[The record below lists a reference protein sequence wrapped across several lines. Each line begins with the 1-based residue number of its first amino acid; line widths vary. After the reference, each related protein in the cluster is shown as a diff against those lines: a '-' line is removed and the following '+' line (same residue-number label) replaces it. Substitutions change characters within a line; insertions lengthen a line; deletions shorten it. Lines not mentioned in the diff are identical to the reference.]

1 MGAGHGHGHAHG
13 HAHGAPTG
21 GTATAAY
28 RGRLRVALAIT
39 LGVTVVELVGGVL
52 ADSLALVADAA
63 HMATDAVGLGMALLA
78 IHFANRPPTDSRT
91 FGYARAEILAA
102 LANCLLLLGVGGYVL
117 YEAIQRFVTPA
128 GTAGGLTVVFGLIGL
143 VANLVSL
150 ALLMRGQ
157 RESLNV
163 RGAFLEVAADALG
176 SVAVIVSA
184 LVILTTGW
192 QAADPI
198 ASLAIGLMIVPRAW
212 KLLRE
217 TVDVL
222 LEAAPKNVDMAEVRA
237 HILALD
243 GVEDVHDLHA
253 WTITSGMP
261 VLSAHVVVRGD
272 ALTALEHEKMLHELQ
287 NCLGDHFDVEHCTFQ
302 LEPSGHAEHE
312 ARLCH

>member
-1 MGAGHGHGHAHG
+1 MGAGHDHGHAH
-13 HAHGAPTG
+13 HAPTS
-21 GTATAAY
+21 GTAAAAY
-28 RGRLRVALAIT
+28 RGRLLIALSIT
-39 LGVTVVELVGGVL
+39 LTVMVVEIVGGVL

-78 IHFANRPPTDSRT
+78 IHFANRPATGNRT

-117 YEAIQRFVTPA
+117 YEAIQRFITPV
-128 GTAGGLTVVFGLIGL
+128 GTEGGLTVVFGAVGL
-143 VANLVSL
+143 VANMISL
-150 ALLMRGQ
+150 TLLMRGQ
-157 RESLNV
+157 KESLNV

-176 SVAVIVSA
+176 SLAVIISA
-184 LVILTTGW
+184 TIVLFTGW

-198 ASLAIGLMIVPRAW
+198 ASLVIGLMIVPRTV

-217 TVDVL
+217 TLDVL
-222 LEAAPKNVDMAEVRA
+222 LESAPKNVDMAEVRA
-237 HILALD
+237 HILALP

-261 VLSAHVVVRGD
+261 VLSAHVVVGSETLD
-272 ALTALEHEKMLHELQ
+272 SIGNEKMLHDLQ
-287 NCLGDHFDVEHCTFQ
+287 GCIGDHFDVEHCTFQ

-312 ARLCH
+312 AKLCH

>member
-1 MGAGHGHGHAHG
+1 MGAGHDHGHGHTHV
-13 HAHGAPTG
+13 PTS
-21 GTATAAY
+21 GTAAAAY
-28 RGRLRVALAIT
+28 RGRLRVALSIT
-39 LGVTVVELVGGVL
+39 LAVMLVEIVGGAV

-78 IHFANRPPTDSRT
+78 IHFANRPPSTKRT

-117 YEAIQRFVTPA
+117 YEAVERFFTPA
-128 GTAGGLTVVFGLIGL
+128 DTEGGLMIVFGAIGL
-143 VANLVSL
+143 VANMISL
-150 ALLMRGQ
+150 TLLMRGQ
-157 RESLNV
+157 KESLNV

-176 SVAVIVSA
+176 SLAVLVSA
-184 LVILTTGW
+184 AIILVTGW

-198 ASLAIGLMIVPRAW
+198 ASLVIGLMIVPRTF

-217 TVDVL
+217 TLDVL
-222 LEAAPKNVDMAEVRA
+222 LESAPKGVDMAEVRS

-261 VLSAHVVVRGD
+261 VLSAHVVVSSDILNAIG
-272 ALTALEHEKMLHELQ
+272 HEKMLHELQ
-287 NCLGDHFDVEHCTFQ
+287 GCLGDHFDVEHCTFQ